1 LKINSVKMQINTN
14 LAKIQSLNLGKD
26 QKVTIDVLRLDL
38 IHPIISGN
46 KWYKLRFY
54 IEEAIKN
61 GYTEIA
67 SLGGAYSNHI
77 IATACASNANDL
89 NCVGFIRGDK
99 TEPLSHTLQ
108 AAVNYGMQLEFIS
121 RAEYKNKDNL
131 IKKNIQPQRYWIPEG
146 GYGILGARGAASIL
160 DKVPLKNYS
169 HIIAAVGSGTMLAG
183 LLNGSTE
190 NQTVIGISSQK
201 NNFSLESE
209 IIHLTQLENQHRL
222 FMMHDYHFGGFAKH
236 PAELLHFMAD
246 FWEKESIPTDLVY
259 TGKVFFAVT
268 DLLQKKYF
276 KQGDSILVIHSG
288 GLQGNLSLP
297 EKSLPF

>member
-1 LKINSVKMQINTN
+1 LKIKSVKVQINTN
-14 LAKIQSLNLGKD
+14 LATIQSLNLGKD
-26 QKVTIDVLRLDL
+26 QKVAIDVLRLDL

-54 IEEAIKN
+54 LEEAIKE

-67 SLGGAYSNHI
+67 SFGGAYSNHI
-77 IATACASNANDL
+77 IATACACKAHHLSS
-89 NCVGFIRGDK
+89 VGFIRGDK

-108 AAVNYGMQLEFIS
+108 AAVNYGMELNFIS
-121 RAEYKNKDNL
+121 RADYKLKNEL
-131 IKKNIQPQRYWIPEG
+131 IENYMQPHRYWIPEG
-146 GYGILGARGAASIL
+146 GYGILGAKGAASIL

-183 LLNGSTE
+183 LLNGSMD
-190 NQTVIGISSQK
+190 NQTIIGISSQK
-201 NNFSLESE
+201 NNLSLESE
-209 IIHLTQLENQHRL
+209 VIHLTQSINQHRL
-222 FMMHDYHFGGFAKH
+222 IMMHDYHFGGFAKH

-268 DLLQKKYF
+268 DLLQKQYF